1 MHCTSN
7 EGITQLPAKA
17 TVDLA
22 GKLLINSQL
31 EGFRQLSY
39 EHTVGEKSYK
49 HDNEI
54 YTKFQKLI
62 VGCLDK
68 ADVPTCECCG

>member
-1 MHCTSN
+1 MHFTSN

-39 EHTVGEKSYK
+39 EQTVDEKSYK
-49 HDNEI
+49 HNWI
-54 YTKFQKLI
+54 SPFRMHTLSLNSAHSIF
-62 VGCLDK
+62 
-68 ADVPTCECCG
+68 

>member
-7 EGITQLPAKA
+7 EEITQLPAKA

-31 EGFRQLSY
+31 EGFVSY
-39 EHTVGEKSYK
+39 PMNT
-49 HDNEI
+49 
-54 YTKFQKLI
+54 
-62 VGCLDK
+62 
-68 ADVPTCECCG
+68 

>member
-7 EGITQLPAKA
+7 DEITQLHAMT

-39 EHTVGEKSYK
+39 EQTVGE
-49 HDNEI
+49 
-54 YTKFQKLI
+54 
-62 VGCLDK
+62 
-68 ADVPTCECCG
+68 

>member
-7 EGITQLPAKA
+7 EEITQLPAMT

-39 EHTVGEKSYK
+39 EQTVGEKSYK
-49 HDNEI
+49 HNHEI

-62 VGCLDK
+62 VGCI
-68 ADVPTCECCG
+68 

>member
-7 EGITQLPAKA
+7 EEITQLPAKA

-39 EHTVGEKSYK
+39 EHIVGEKSYK

-54 YTKFQKLI
+54 SYK
-62 VGCLDK
+62 GS
-68 ADVPTCECCG
+68 

>member
-7 EGITQLPAKA
+7 DEITQLPAMT

-39 EHTVGEKSYK
+39 EQIVGEKSYK

-62 VGCLDK
+62 VGCLEK
-68 ADVPTCECCG
+68 ADVPT

>member
-7 EGITQLPAKA
+7 EEITQLPAKA

-31 EGFRQLSY
+31 EVSYLTNKQLVKNHIS
-39 EHTVGEKSYK
+39 TMM
-49 HDNEI
+49 
-54 YTKFQKLI
+54 KFIQSFKN
-62 VGCLDK
+62 
-68 ADVPTCECCG
+68 